1 MGTAMKPYVV
11 YLVVDVLVDV
21 ISSLYPVR
29 SHHSDFASKEA
40 PPWIRSVSSEVRRS

>member
-11 YLVVDVLVDV
+11 YLVVEVLVDV

-29 SHHSDFASKEA
+29 SHHSDSASKEA
-40 PPWIRSVSSEVRRS
+40 RHG